1 LKKSLI
7 IFDLDGTLIDSVPD
21 LTLGINC
28 MLSQLGRDSFSEDE
42 VRNWVGN
49 GAQILVKRALSGDRE
64 IKDIDEELFQTAL
77 NLFMECYEKSLC
89 KKTKVY
95 EGVVETLE
103 ILQNRY
109 KLAIVT
115 NKPSRFTKPL
125 LREFDL
131 DRFFTTVVGGDDL
144 DVKKPHPKP
153 LLHCCKQCEVEPK
166 DALMVGDS
174 KNDILSAKS
183 AGIDTIAVSYGYNY
197 DIPISEFK
205 PDIVVDRFSD
215 IKNYLEM

>member
-28 MLSQLGRDSFSEDE
+28 MLAQLGRDPFSEDE

-64 IKDIDEELFQTAL
+64 IKDIDEGLFQTAL

-125 LREFDL
+125 LRELDL

-153 LLHCCKQCEVEPK
+153 LLYCCEQCKVEPK

-183 AGIDTIAVSYGYNY
+183 AKIDTIAVSYGYNY
-197 DIPISEFK
+197 DIPISEFE

-215 IKNYLEM
+215 IKNYLEI